1 MCHRGTSLTVSVRF
15 VRSTIRRIGHVKVI
29 EGMGEVQPE
38 RQRLKLL
45 ASQVM
50 NLIMKGKISPP
61 SCSRMAEQCPEQVL
75 CFRTVLVRFDC
86 EMGMEIAPKDACVCD
101 SSGEGR
107 AEHAGHNTG
116 QNCALQRVMGANRS
130 LQAWF

>member
-1 MCHRGTSLTVSVRF
+1 
-15 VRSTIRRIGHVKVI
+15 
-29 EGMGEVQPE
+29 
-38 RQRLKLL
+38 
-45 ASQVM
+45 
-50 NLIMKGKISPP
+50 
-61 SCSRMAEQCPEQVL
+61 MAEQCPEQVL